1 MSHEVSQFNS
11 EQNSIALNNASITG
25 GGKMRI
31 GLHFGALTESV
42 SKQLSEQFNTPIDLP
57 EFDKDAEAL
66 VRIYIRGIISDS
78 ENTKARKRL
87 IKKITAYL
95 NAHPPTV
102 GGGVQDEYKI
112 PKAKK
117 KAQNTA
123 QAEKEG

>member
-1 MSHEVSQFNS
+1 
-11 EQNSIALNNASITG
+11 
-25 GGKMRI
+25 MRI

-102 GGGVQDEYKI
+102 VGGVQDE
-112 PKAKK
+112 
-117 KAQNTA
+117 
-123 QAEKEG
+123 